1 VLTKTTSIVA
11 LAASLLLGDAGAARA
26 QAAAQTVDPQAYGEL
41 NIAGQMQSV
50 TVSSSSTFSLFG
62 ETGGTNFSHTVGNGL
77 VFDGSGGYFI
87 RKNLAVGASVSM
99 FTRAPAGTVSIS
111 TPDPI
116 AFNSFTVTSAEPKL
130 KHTELGMHIKLSY
143 RVPITDTIDVTV
155 YGGPSFIRLTKE
167 IATASVVNGAAQ
179 IATVSQSGTG
189 IGAHGGVDLAYLF
202 TRQVGGGIFV
212 RYVGAT
218 VNLPAA
224 SVNVGGLQAGLGLR
238 LRF

>member
-1 VLTKTTSIVA
+1 MKTTSIVA
-11 LAASLLLGDAGAARA
+11 LAAGLLLGGAAAARA
-26 QAAAQTVDPQAYGEL
+26 QAAAQTVDPKAYGEL

-50 TVSSSSTFSLFG
+50 TVSGGSTFSLFG
-62 ETGGTNFSHTVGNGL
+62 ETGGTNFSQTVGNGL
-77 VFDGSGGYFI
+77 VFDGGGGYFV
-87 RKNLAVGASVSM
+87 RKNLAIGGSVSI

-130 KHTELGMHIKLSY
+130 THTELGMHIRVSY
-143 RVPITDTIDVTV
+143 RVPIADKIDATI
-155 YGGPSFIRLTKE
+155 YGGPSFIHLSK
-167 IATASVVNGAAQ
+167 Q
-179 IATVSQSGTG
+179 IASGVVTNGTSQIVTETQTG
-189 IGAHGGVDLAYLF
+189 MGVGVHAGVDLAYLF

-212 RYVGAT
+212 RYMGAT

-224 SVNVGGLQAGLGLR
+224 SVSVGGLQAGLGLR